1 MARSIATFV
10 QKIMLRRIEDIF
22 WASYSDRG
30 SHSWLTPTAGEHVD
44 PNRVTQG
51 GTGVARVG
59 IQMVPAYSPQARG
72 PGERNLSTWQG
83 RLPQEL
89 RRPGCTTLEAA
100 HRFPSEHSPVRV
112 QSPYFQSPY

>member
-10 QKIMLRRIEDIF
+10 QKIMPRRIEDIF
-22 WASYSDRG
+22 WALYSDRG
-30 SHSWLTPTAGEHVD
+30 SHFWLTPKAGEDVES
-44 PNRVTQG
+44 NRVTQG

-72 PGERNLSTWQG
+72 PSERNLSTWQA

-89 RRPGCTTLEAA
+89 RRPGCITRDAA

-112 QSPYFQSPY
+112 QSPC